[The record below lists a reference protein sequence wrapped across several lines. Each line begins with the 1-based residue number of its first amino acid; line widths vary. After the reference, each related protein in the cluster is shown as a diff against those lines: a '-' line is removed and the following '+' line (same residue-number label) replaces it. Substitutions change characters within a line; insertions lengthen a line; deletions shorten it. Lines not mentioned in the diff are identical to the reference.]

1 MQAIIHTNMSMKMK
15 LLLLLVVLV
24 VVIGAQVSEWT
35 DVCGG
40 GHPSAMLHQTA
51 NHSRVYYAVMFDAG
65 STGTRIH
72 VYAFVH
78 TQADALPML
87 DNETFHSVKPGLSAH
102 VHSPEMAAHSVR
114 TLLKVA
120 RSTVPPLQWKNTP
133 VMLRA
138 TAGLRLMSPDK
149 AQALLS
155 QVQHVFDDSPFLVPD
170 NSVGIMDGTTEGIL
184 AWVTVN
190 FLSGHLHVL
199 TEQTVGILDLGGAST
214 QITFL
219 PKRTDCSVEKDRV
232 DMFNSSFHLYTHSY
246 LGNGLMA
253 ARLSTLRAH
262 SVSSAVFKS
271 PCLPKRFQGEWSFGE
286 ETYQVSGDPDGAS
299 GYRACYEDVLKT
311 VKGIV
316 HHPRFEDHVTLFY
329 AFSFYFDR
337 AVDANLIDEHHGG
350 RLEVR
355 DFKRRAKEVCKE
367 TSKDVFPV
375 SPFLCLDLTYISCL
389 LKDGLGFK
397 DNTALQLCKKVSNM
411 EASWALGAVLDHFEN
426 FQIHQ
431 GGGAC

>member
-1 MQAIIHTNMSMKMK
+1 MK
-15 LLLLLVVLV
+15 LFLLLVVLAV
-24 VVIGAQVSEWT
+24 ANGAQEWT
-35 DVCGG
+35 DVCGGG

-51 NHSRVYYAVMFDAG
+51 NHSRVYAVMFDAG

-78 TQADALPML
+78 TQADALPIL

-102 VHSPEMAAHSVR
+102 VHAPETAAHSVR

-120 RSTVPPLQWKNTP
+120 KSAVPPSQWKNTP

-170 NSVGIMDGTTEGIL
+170 NSLGIMDGTSEGIL

-190 FLSGHLHVL
+190 FLSGHLHAL

-219 PKRTDCSVEKDRV
+219 PKRADCSVEKDDVVRV
-232 DMFNSSFHLYTHSY
+232 DMFNSSFHLNTHSY

-253 ARLSTLRAH
+253 ARLSTLRAR

-271 PCLPKRFQGEWSFGE
+271 PCLPKRFQGEWSFGG

-299 GYRACYEDVLKT
+299 GYTACYEDVLKT

-316 HHPRFEDHVTLFY
+316 HHPGFEDHVTLFY
-329 AFSFYFDR
+329 AFAYYFDC
-337 AVDANLIDEHHGG
+337 AVDAHLIDEVHGG

-367 TSKDVFPV
+367 TRKDDFPV

-389 LKDGLGFK
+389 LSDGLRFK
-397 DNTALQLCKKVSNM
+397 DNTALQLCKKVSNV
-411 EASWALGAVLDHFEN
+411 EASWALGAILDHFEN
-426 FQIHQ
+426 LQTHR